1 MQISVSESEKCCL
14 KKSFIIHELLL
25 LLLHKLTL
33 GGSALS
39 CVVLIWEEM
48 SRTSRTT

>member
-14 KKSFIIHELLL
+14 KKSFIIHELL